1 MQLQRQVNALQS
13 DIEKRDDLT
22 RQSIRVVN
30 AQPPRPGQTCPN
42 CKQVVGRPADAAL
55 PATVSSAALPPVPE
69 GDVAAG
75 IAEDESS
82 VFITECGGG
91 GADLSDADKP
101 QWSSSIN
108 LHSKQRRPAS
118 ATVRPTSG
126 VSAARDDAETHQRPT
141 SAIVT
146 MATPRAEAGGAATT
160 TPRPTSA
167 RTPITPSPSQQRPT
181 SAIKPTGSRPASGM
195 SQRLNSSATLSS
207 ARLSNA
213 PSNGGSRASSA
224 GGPDSTRSAVGPMG
238 AHWDAMLRAG
248 HTGSVDFSAD
258 AAAAVAKVKPR
269 AASRTWGRESKA
281 RRGGLNDAVA
291 QHA

>member
-13 DIEKRDDLT
+13 DIGKRDDLT

-55 PATVSSAALPPVPE
+55 PAAASSAALPPVPE
-69 GDVAAG
+69 GDVTG

-91 GADLSDADKP
+91 GADLMDADDKP

-108 LHSKQRRPAS
+108 LDSKQRRPAS
-118 ATVRPTSG
+118 AIVRPTSG
-126 VSAARDDAETHQRPT
+126 VSIARHDVDSIQRPT

-146 MATPRAEAGGAATT
+146 ASPRDDAAGAVPITPT
-160 TPRPTSA
+160 RPTSA
-167 RTPITPSPSQQRPT
+167 KTPPSIQQSQRPT
-181 SAIKPTGSRPASGM
+181 SAKPTTSRPASGM
-195 SQRLNSSATLSS
+195 SQRTNSSATTLLSRPS
-207 ARLSNA
+207 A
-213 PSNGGSRASSA
+213 PSVVGARNSPPDDGSSSR
-224 GGPDSTRSAVGPMG
+224 STVGPMG

-258 AAAAVAKVKPR
+258 SAAAVAKVKPKP
-269 AASRTWGRESKA
+269 ASRTWGRENKA

-291 QHA
+291 QHGRQ